1 MQSAGQSSGQSTGM
15 DGSDAWETV
24 HQSVMR
30 AEAIEALAC
39 CKPTEV
45 GMPTAVYLDGT
56 VGLGGHTEAI
66 LTAAPGGVVIG
77 IDRDAEALARAEVR
91 LARHVVTPTAIGT
104 PTTTG
109 RVILRKGAF
118 ADLQEIVAALERE
131 TPLHFLSPP
140 YELSGILLDL
150 GVSSI
155 QLDNPERG
163 FSFQRPGPLD
173 MRMDRTQKET
183 AADWV
188 NGASMEVLA
197 DLIWKYGE
205 ERWARRIASAIVRYR
220 ETMGEILQSSTLEEI
235 VWKATPARGRH
246 GRIHP
251 ATRTFQALR
260 IAVNDEL
267 GQLRAGLGAA
277 ISLLAR
283 GGRLVVI
290 SFHSLEDRCVKQA
303 FREAAMRQ
311 GEKRFVN
318 LYKKPLQTGPEECAR
333 NPRARSAKMRV
344 LERAA

>member
-1 MQSAGQSSGQSTGM
+1 MQSTGV
-15 DGSDAWETV
+15 DGSDTWEAV

-30 AEAIEALAC
+30 AEVIEALVY
-39 CKPTEV
+39 KPQPAYRSAAV
-45 GMPTAVYLDGT
+45 GTTAAIYLDGT
-56 VGLGGHTEAI
+56 LGLGGHTEAI
-66 LTAAPGGVVIG
+66 LEAAQDGVVIG
-77 IDRDAEALARAEVR
+77 IDRDAEALARAEDSLSR
-91 LARHVVTPTAIGT
+91 YTGAPSAAGAQATA
-104 PTTTG
+104 G

-118 ADLQEIVAALERE
+118 ADLQEIIAALERE
-131 TPLHFLSPP
+131 APLHFVTPP
-140 YELSGILLDL
+140 YEISGILFDL
-150 GVSSI
+150 GISSF
-155 QLDNPERG
+155 QLDTADRG

-188 NGASMEVLA
+188 NGASLSVLA
-197 DLIWKYGE
+197 DLIWEYGE

-220 ETMGEILQSSTLEEI
+220 EAMGEILQSSTLEEI
-235 VWKATPARGRH
+235 IWKATPARGRH

-267 GQLRAGLGAA
+267 GQLRAGLSAA

-303 FREAAMRQ
+303 FREAAMHQ
-311 GEKRFVN
+311 GDKRFVN
-318 LYKKPLQTGPEECAR
+318 LYKKPVQAGPEECAR